1 MNKIRRLILPPARE
15 AKFRAVIA
23 RRQPTLAV
31 CLENVFDPHNLA
43 AVLRTCDSVGVM
55 DVYVLQTE
63 ESLRKPLVLGKK
75 SSGGSR
81 KWVDVHLHT
90 DVESCFSALRARY
103 GRILGTALGKSSTG
117 LYQLDLAQ
125 PVALVFGNEHRGL
138 SPEAS
143 AACDGHFMIPQMGMP
158 ESLNLSVACAVSLY
172 EAHRQRAAA
181 GMYDV
186 PQLSPEEAPRP
197 VYAVPGVFRF
207 AQRVVGSFTGRL
219 VTSGLASALHGFRGA
234 TGGGLH
240 RPGVKKIQTAAAWAA
255 SLPTDCMSERFFR
268 TIQEQFIP
276 KLSLGK
282 ISNGGH

>member
-186 PQLSPEEAPRP
+186 PQLSPEEAHDLYMRYLEYSDSRKGWLEVSPD
-197 VYAVPGVFRF
+197 
-207 AQRVVGSFTGRL
+207 
-219 VTSGLASALHGFRGA
+219 AS
-234 TGGGLH
+234 
-240 RPGVKKIQTAAAWAA
+240 
-255 SLPTDCMSERFFR
+255 
-268 TIQEQFIP
+268 
-276 KLSLGK
+276 
-282 ISNGGH
+282 